1 MTEFNSNVNLT
12 HYKKFFIEKI
22 NNVIYTLNQFHFRKA
37 RWGLVG
43 ALKVND
49 YYSKHGYHY
58 CYDIVAGADT
68 KSELLLHCA
77 LRGIEI
83 SKDDRAWARY

>member
-1 MTEFNSNVNLT
+1 MTEFNDHAIFSA
-12 HYKKFFIEKI
+12 YAKFFLQKI
-22 NNVIYTLNQFHFRKA
+22 NSTIWTLEHFHSRKA

-43 ALKVND
+43 ALEYDD
-49 YYSKHGYHY
+49 YFSEQGHRY

-68 KSELLLHCA
+68 KAELLMHCA

-83 SKDDRAWARY
+83 SRDD

>member
-1 MTEFNSNVNLT
+1 MTEFNDHANLSA
-12 HYKKFFIEKI
+12 YAKFFLQKI
-22 NNVIYTLNQFHFRKA
+22 NSTIWTLEHFYSRKA

-43 ALKVND
+43 AFECDD
-49 YYSKHGYHY
+49 YFSKEGYHY

-68 KSELLLHCA
+68 KAELLMHCA

-83 SKDDRAWARY
+83 SKDD

>member
-1 MTEFNSNVNLT
+1 MTEFNDHANLSA
-12 HYKKFFIEKI
+12 YAKFFLQKI
-22 NNVIYTLNQFHFRKA
+22 NSTIWTLEHFYSRKA

-43 ALKVND
+43 ALECDD
-49 YYSKHGYHY
+49 YFSKEGYHY

-68 KSELLLHCA
+68 KAELLMHCA

-83 SKDDRAWARY
+83 SKDD